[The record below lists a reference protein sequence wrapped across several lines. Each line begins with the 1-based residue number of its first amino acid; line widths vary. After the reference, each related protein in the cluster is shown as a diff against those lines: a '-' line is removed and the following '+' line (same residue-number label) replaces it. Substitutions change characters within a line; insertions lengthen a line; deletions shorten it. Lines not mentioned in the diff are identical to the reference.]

1 MSNGLKVLDAGPYST
16 IQDMGRMGYQD
27 VGVPVSG
34 ALDKTSAR
42 IANMLV
48 GNDRHCP
55 VLEML
60 LQGVAFEVQADSVRV
75 ALFGCEGA
83 LTIEGA
89 RKLTVPAGRSVRLV
103 KGDKVKVGALG
114 QSLSAYLAIEG
125 GLDLPA
131 QLGSVSTY
139 VRGGIG
145 GFEGRTLKRGDEL
158 PLAQSG
164 VDARDEKALREPFD
178 YGYDEPVRVVL
189 GPQSDYFTE
198 SAIKS
203 FFTQPY
209 VVSGQADRMGFRL
222 EGPTIEHAGG
232 YDLVSDGIV
241 SGAIQ
246 VPGSGLPIVLLAD
259 AQTTGGYPKIAT
271 VISTDI
277 SILGRRRPGASVHF
291 KQVSRDEAES
301 IACETEARLAQL
313 ESQGIRDFAPDGVI
327 DLEALRQEN
336 LSSGVNN

>member
-34 ALDKTSAR
+34 ALDKISAR
-42 IANMLV
+42 VANMLV

-60 LQGVAFEVQADSVRV
+60 LQGVALEVQADSVRV
-75 ALFGCEGA
+75 ALFGCEA
-83 LTIEGA
+83 DLTVEGA
-89 RKLTVPAGRSVRLV
+89 RKFTVPAGRSVRLM
-103 KGDKVKVGALG
+103 KGDKVKVGVLG
-114 QSLSAYLAIEG
+114 QSLSAYLAVEG
-125 GLDLPA
+125 GFNLPV

-139 VRGGIG
+139 VRGAIG
-145 GFEGRTLKRGDEL
+145 GLEGRTLKRGDCL
-158 PLAQSG
+158 PLVQSSA
-164 VDARDEKALREPFD
+164 DIRDEKALLEPFD
-178 YGYDEPVRVVL
+178 YGYEQPVRVVL
-189 GPQSDYFTE
+189 GPQHNYFTD
-198 SAIKS
+198 SAIEG

-222 EGPTIEHAGG
+222 DGPVIQHAEG

-277 SILGRRRPGASVHF
+277 PILGRRRPGAQVHF
-291 KQVSRDEAES
+291 KQVTLDQAES
-301 IACETEARLAQL
+301 IACETQAWLEQL
-313 ESQGIRDFAPDGVI
+313 ESHGMRSFAPGGVI
-327 DLEALRQEN
+327 DLEALRLEN
-336 LSSGVNN
+336 LSSGVN